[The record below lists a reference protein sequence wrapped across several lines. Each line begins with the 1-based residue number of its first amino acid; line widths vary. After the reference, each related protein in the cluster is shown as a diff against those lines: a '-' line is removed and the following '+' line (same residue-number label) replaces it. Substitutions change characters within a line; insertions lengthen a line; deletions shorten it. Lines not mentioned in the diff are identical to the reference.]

1 MTTIVIDERT
11 IEAKK
16 MVEFLK
22 TQRFAKVFNDKNIE
36 ISGTEEVPYNPEFV
50 KKILRGRASK
60 GKAIKTA
67 DLWK

>member
-1 MTTIVIDERT
+1 MLT
-11 IEAKK
+11 

-22 TQRFAKVFNDKNIE
+22 TQRYAKVLTDKEPNNKSGE

-50 KKILRGRASK
+50 KKVLRGRASK

-67 DLWK
+67 DFWK